1 MELNP
6 GAVHRKPEST
16 LLTDRA
22 AKFLENGPADVVDLI
37 GYICNL
43 PAAPRIVAEHMAE
56 AMFAGRTEFR
66 RDDSGKWL
74 LVAGTTAPMPSF
86 EARVEMPSVEYP
98 RSGGR
103 SEKQKR
109 SGVPKRSEIP
119 AQPLKSMSWVVV
131 DVETTGGSPPSDR
144 ITEIAAVVVR
154 DGKIAEVFET
164 LVNPMRPIPSFV
176 SKLTRITWDM
186 VKNAPTFDRVADD
199 VLKALEGNV
208 FVAHNAAFDWKFVSH
223 EVTRATGSRLFGQ
236 RLCTVKLA
244 RGVLPGLPRRSLDH
258 LANHYGVEI
267 NGRHRAG
274 GDAIATAHCLIRLLR
289 DAEDRG
295 CSTWDD
301 LEVLLRRRQPKKKK
315 RRYSA
320 LPSPVTRDTTA

>member
-1 MELNP
+1 VDLSRRE
-6 GAVHRKPEST
+6 VHRQPENT
-16 LLTDRA
+16 ILTDRA
-22 AKFLENGPADVVDLI
+22 AKFLENGPADAVDLI

-74 LVAGTTAPMPSF
+74 FVSGTTASAPAF
-86 EARVEMPSVEYP
+86 DARVEMPSVEYP
-98 RSGGR
+98 RIGQPSG
-103 SEKQKR
+103 KR
-109 SGVPKRSEIP
+109 KRGGAKTASSTP
-119 AQPLKSMSWVVV
+119 QQPLESMSWVVV

-176 SKLTRITWDM
+176 SRITNITWDM
-186 VKNAPTFDRVADD
+186 VKHAPTFDRVAEE
-199 VLKALEGNV
+199 VMKALEGNV

-244 RGVLPGLPRRSLDH
+244 KGILPGLPRRSLDH

-289 DAEDRG
+289 DAEDKG
-295 CSTWDD
+295 CSTWED
-301 LEVLLRRRQPKKKK
+301 LEVLLRGRPPKKKK

>member
-1 MELNP
+1 MDLNHRV
-6 GAVHRKPEST
+6 VHRKPEDT
-16 LLTDRA
+16 VLTDRA
-22 AKFLENGPADVVDLI
+22 AKFLEKGPADVVDLI

-66 RDDSGKWL
+66 RDVSGKWL
-74 LVAGTTAPMPSF
+74 LVGGTTASMPAF
-86 EARVEMPSVEYP
+86 EARVEMQSVEYP
-98 RSGGR
+98 RSGR
-103 SEKQKR
+103 R
-109 SGVPKRSEIP
+109 SGKEKRGTSQPKSEIP
-119 AQPLKSMSWVVV
+119 QPLKSMSWVVV

-154 DGKIAEVFET
+154 DGRIAEVFET

-176 SKLTRITWDM
+176 TKLTKITWDM
-186 VKNAPTFDRVADD
+186 VKNAPTFDRVAEE
-199 VLKALEGNV
+199 LMKSLEGNV

-274 GDAIATAHCLIRLLR
+274 GDAIATAHCLIRLLK

-295 CSTWDD
+295 CTTWED
-301 LEVLLRRRQPKKKK
+301 LEVLLRGRPPKKKK